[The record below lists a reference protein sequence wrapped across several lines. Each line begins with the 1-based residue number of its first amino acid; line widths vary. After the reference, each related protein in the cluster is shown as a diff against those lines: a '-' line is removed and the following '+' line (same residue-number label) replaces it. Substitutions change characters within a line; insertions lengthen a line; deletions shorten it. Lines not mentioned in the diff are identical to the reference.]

1 MGGEVAQRGCG
12 SLIPGGV
19 QDPVGQGP
27 GLPGLVGG
35 IPVCGRR
42 VGTKL
47 SLRSLPRGV
56 PSKPFSG
63 SVIECY
69 HWRTL
74 HVGEGQITE

>member
-47 SLRSLPRGV
+47 SLRSFPTQASLLFLR
-56 PSKPFSG
+56 FM
-63 SVIECY
+63 
-69 HWRTL
+69 HWDKIRITL
-74 HVGEGQITE
+74 L